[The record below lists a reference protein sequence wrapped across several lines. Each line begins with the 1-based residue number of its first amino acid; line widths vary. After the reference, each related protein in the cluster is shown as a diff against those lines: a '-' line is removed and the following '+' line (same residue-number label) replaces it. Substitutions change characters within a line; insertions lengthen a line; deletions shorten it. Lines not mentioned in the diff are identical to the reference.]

1 MYRLLFR
8 FFLLAGIDGEAAHRL
23 AASGLRLLTAI
34 PGVRRL
40 LWRALGP
47 SDPGLRVRALG
58 LEFPSPLGLAAG
70 VDSSASWFAGLGALG
85 FGFVEVGTITALPQP
100 GNPGPRVFR
109 LPADRAI
116 LNRRGF
122 PNDGALAAAAR
133 LARRSR
139 GPVVGVNIG
148 KSRVVDV
155 QDADEDY
162 RASLRLLAPHADYLV
177 LNVSS
182 PNTPGLRD
190 MQSPERLRRL
200 IDVTRAELAAIR
212 APGPSPPLLV
222 KIAPDLQ
229 DGDIDAICDLAL
241 AAELDG
247 IVAVNTTVS
256 RAGLS
261 DPSALPAGVEDGG
274 ISGAPLAPRALQ
286 VLRRVRARVGDRLTI
301 ISVGGIASADD
312 AWERIL
318 AGATLV
324 QAHTAF
330 VYGGPMWPH
339 RVNRG
344 LSRCLRAAGGGSV
357 QDYIGRD
364 RAPTA
369 QVSPTAPAAP
379 TTHAP

>member
-8 FFLLAGIDGEAAHRL
+8 FFVLAGVDGESAHRL

-47 SDPGLRVRALG
+47 RDPGLRVRALG
-58 LEFPSPLGLAAG
+58 LDFPTPLGLAAG

-85 FGFVEVGTITALPQP
+85 FGFVEVGTITALAQS

-122 PNDGALAAAAR
+122 PNAGASRAAQH
-133 LARRSR
+133 LRRR
-139 GPVVGVNIG
+139 PAGLIVGVNIG

-162 RASLRLLAPHADYLV
+162 RASLRLLAAHADYLV

-200 IDVTRAELAAIR
+200 IDMARAELATLHATGS
-212 APGPSPPLLV
+212 AVPLLV
-222 KIAPDLQ
+222 KIAPDL
-229 DGDIDAICDLAL
+229 DDSEIDAICDIAL

-256 RAGLS
+256 RAGLT

-274 ISGAPLAPRALQ
+274 VSGAPLAFRALE
-286 VLRRVRARVGDRLTI
+286 VLRRVRARVGDRMTI
-301 ISVGGIASADD
+301 VSVGGIDSADD

-344 LSRCLRAAGGGSV
+344 LSRRLRAAGGGSV
-357 QDYIGRD
+357 QDYVGRD
-364 RAPTA
+364 RTPTIHT
-369 QVSPTAPAAP
+369 SPTI
-379 TTHAP
+379 HAP

>member
-1 MYRLLFR
+1 MYSLLFR
-8 FFLLAGIDGEAAHRL
+8 FFVLAGVDGEAAHRL
-23 AASGLRLLTAI
+23 AASGLRVLTAI
-34 PGVRRL
+34 PGMRRM

-47 SDPGLRVRALG
+47 RDPGLRVRALG

-70 VDSSASWFAGLGALG
+70 VDSSASWFEGLGALG
-85 FGFVEVGTITALPQP
+85 WGFVEVGTITALPQP

-122 PNDGALAAAAR
+122 PNDGARAAAGR
-133 LARRSR
+133 LALRPA
-139 GPVVGVNIG
+139 GPIVGVNIG

-200 IDVTRAELAAIR
+200 IDMARAELAAMH
-212 APGPSPPLLV
+212 APGSSPPVLV
-222 KIAPDLQ
+222 KIAPDLK
-229 DGDIDAICDLAL
+229 DSEIDEICDLAL
-241 AAELDG
+241 DAELDG

-256 RAGLS
+256 RAGLT
-261 DPSALPAGVEDGG
+261 DPGALPAGVLDGG
-274 ISGAPLAPRALQ
+274 VSGAPLAPRALQ
-286 VLRRVRARVGDRLTI
+286 VLRRVRARVGERMTI
-301 ISVGGIASADD
+301 VSVGGIASADD

-324 QAHTAF
+324 QAYTAF

-344 LSRCLRAAGGGSV
+344 LSRCVRAAGGGSIG
-357 QDYIGRD
+357 DYVG
-364 RAPTA
+364 AGM
-369 QVSPTAPAAP
+369 
-379 TTHAP
+379 